1 MSSSDK
7 LRPLAAR
14 GHIVRG
20 IVVSDRAKRTVIVQ
34 RDVITYIPRYRRY
47 ARSISKI
54 PAHNPDEMGARVGDI
69 VEIAECRKISKTK
82 AWVVTKIITK
92 GKGRIEMGTVKPH
105 DERQYGHD
113 EKSEKNSGRDEKRG
127 KDEKKASSPASSV

>member
-7 LRPLAAR
+7 LRPLSTR
-14 GHIVRG
+14 GHIVSG

-34 RDVITYIPRYRRY
+34 RDVVTYIPRYRRY

-54 PAHNPDEMGARVGDI
+54 PAHNPDEIAARVGDI
-69 VEIAECRKISKTK
+69 VQIAECRKISKTK
-82 AWVVTKIITK
+82 AWTVTKIVTA

-105 DERQYGHD
+105 DEKQYTHG
-113 EKSEKNSGRDEKRG
+113 EKGKPEAGAKSEKEAHRSE
-127 KDEKKASSPASSV
+127 APAAN